1 MGNIE
6 ILAKEIDMAP
16 GEYHTYIYGSRITE
30 LGLAAELAALSDGYN
45 MIYIERENL
54 PPHIRAERLRE
65 EFEEYAKKR
74 LDKGCYF
81 NSRISII

>member
-6 ILAKEIDMAP
+6 ILTREDDMP
-16 GEYHTYIYGSRITE
+16 LGEYHTYLYGGRITE
-30 LGLAAELAALSDGYN
+30 LGLAEELAALSNGYN
-45 MIYIERENL
+45 LIYVERESL

-65 EFEEYAKKR
+65 EFENYAKKR
-74 LDKGCYF
+74 LDKGCCF